1 LKFLSTHKAFRNQT
15 YGINTSGKKQKTV
28 ILILLTLVLIC
39 FAGSFIALGM
49 ITAWAKMLSI
59 YVSVMQFDVYW
70 TMK

>member
-1 LKFLSTHKAFRNQT
+1 MYKAFRNQT
-15 YGINTSGKKQKTV
+15 YCINTSGTKQKTV

-39 FAGSFIALGM
+39 FTGSFIALGM
-49 ITAWAKMLSI
+49 ITAWAKILSM